1 MKGEVLPWGKSDSTT
16 SDRVGLPTGKSG
28 SRVRL
33 PQGFSCSKVS
43 LPPGGRLTLE
53 PGFRGKAH
61 SRARLPGGSLI
72 MGEGSLYNT
81 GRLGLWLVGYADR

>member
-1 MKGEVLPWGKSDSTT
+1 MKGEVLLWGKSDSTT
-16 SDRVGLPTGKSG
+16 SDKVGLPMGKSC

-33 PQGFSCSKVS
+33 PRGFSCSRVS
-43 LPPGGRLTLE
+43 LP
-53 PGFRGKAH
+53 FGKAH

-81 GRLGLWLVGYADR
+81 GPIQVPSVDKVDNSW